1 MACRG
6 SPKLFTALNKNESK
20 WEWHM
25 GELKAV
31 LFDVYGTLIDIHT
44 DEHRDDIFEAL
55 SRFLEYRRVYIAGK
69 EIKELYLAQINQQF
83 AKSRERYPEVDVT
96 QAFARVLREHG
107 GTTDRYLNMI
117 ITQLYRSLSRE
128 HFRLYNDTFWVLNE
142 FRKRY
147 RLGIIS
153 DAQRLFCNP
162 ELRTL
167 RIENFFDAAVISSD
181 YGFRKPDPRLF
192 HIALAALNVKPSE
205 AAFIGNKYETDLIG
219 AKEADL
225 EVVGLINQS
234 DEEKRSYNQIHKPD
248 FVTDNLNGALKEI
261 LAKERG
267 GKDHEQ
273 SSAKQITKE

>member
-1 MACRG
+1 M
-6 SPKLFTALNKNESK
+6 KEI
-20 WEWHM
+20 
-25 GELKAV
+25 KAV

-44 DEHRDDIFEAL
+44 EEQNDDIFETL
-55 SRFLEYRRVYIAGK
+55 SRFLEYRRVYIFGK

-83 AKSRERYPEVDVT
+83 AKSRERYPEVDVAR
-96 QAFARVLREHG
+96 AFGRVLREHG

-117 ITQLYRSLSRE
+117 ITQLYRSLCRR
-128 HFRLYNDTFWVLNE
+128 HFRLYNDTFWTLNE

-162 ELRTL
+162 ELHTL
-167 RIENFFDAAVISSD
+167 RIENFFDATVISSD

-205 AAFIGNKYETDLIG
+205 AAYIGNKYETDLIG
-219 AKEADL
+219 AKEAGL
-225 EVVGLINQS
+225 AIAGLINQS
-234 DEEKRSYNQIHKPD
+234 EEEKQGYNQVHKPD
-248 FVTDNLNGALKEI
+248 FVTENLNGALKEI
-261 LAKERG
+261 LATERD

-273 SSAKQITKE
+273 SSAKQTTKEKEQP